1 MTKTLIAGAFA
12 LTLMASGAYAQSISS
27 DATANFPNGPAGSE
41 SVTKTQKVI
50 GADGSV
56 TQQSQSYD
64 KTQTYSSGDG
74 ALSAHSTVRT
84 NEEKTVTPPAPVSTT
99 TSTTTTETVR

>member
-12 LTLMASGAYAQSISS
+12 LTMMMGGAHAQGVSS
-27 DATANFPNGPAGSE
+27 DSTANFPNGPAGSE
-41 SVTKTQKVI
+41 SVVKTQKVI
-50 GADGSV
+50 GADGTV

-84 NEEKTVTPPAPVSTT
+84 NEVKTVTPPSVSTS
-99 TSTTTTETVR
+99 TSTTTTEQVR